1 MARILI
7 LGAGRGQV
15 ELIKAVK
22 NYGHT
27 AVVATIPGD
36 YPGLTLADEVVYADI
51 SNSEQIDRV
60 VCDHGIE
67 AVCTCCF
74 DTAMASL
81 GYVCEKHGLVGVSR
95 EAGSTARDK
104 LLMKQRM
111 IAGGVRTPAYRKVT
125 CTDDLA
131 DIPNHLNFPVII
143 KPVDQQGSLGVSVA
157 KTPGE
162 LQYAYHNATQS
173 TKSPYC
179 LAEEFVDGQKHGA
192 NGCIANGEVLFL
204 LPSEDLTDS
213 VSVLGHVFPF
223 DVDATLHD
231 DIILQTTLALQAIGI
246 DNCIF
251 NVDYIVK
258 GGKCHI
264 IEITGR
270 MGANGIPQ
278 LLSVYYGIDIY
289 KLLIDLSLG
298 ENLDAYRFGNDYAGT
313 PCCSKMLISHSSGVL
328 QSIQDRNPDDDDI
341 VERTFFVSAG
351 EEINAY
357 RSAKDC
363 VGQIIVKAPTPKQ
376 CKVKV
381 QEVEENI
388 LLVLEE

>member
-7 LGAGRGQV
+7 LGAGRGQI

-22 NYGHT
+22 QYGHT
-27 AVVATIPGD
+27 AIVATIPGD
-36 YPGLTLADEVVYADI
+36 YPGLGFADEVVYADI
-51 SNSEQIDRV
+51 SNPEQVDRV
-60 VCDHGIE
+60 VIDQGIE

-104 LLMKQRM
+104 LLMKERM

-125 CTDDLA
+125 RQADLA
-131 DIPNHLNFPVII
+131 EISKHLCFPVII
-143 KPVDQQGSLGVSVA
+143 KPVDQQGSLGISVA
-157 KTPGE
+157 ETPDE
-162 LQYAYHNATQS
+162 LGAAYENAIRNTRNS
-173 TKSPYC
+173 YC
-179 LAEEFVDGQKHGA
+179 LAEEFVEGQKHGA
-192 NGCIANGEVLFL
+192 NGCVAKGEVLFL
-204 LPSEDLTDS
+204 LPSEDITDG
-213 VSVLGHVFPF
+213 VSVLGHVLPF
-223 DVDATLHD
+223 DVDEALHNE
-231 DIILQTTLALQAIGI
+231 IIQQTTAALRAVGI

-258 GGKCHI
+258 DGKVYI
-264 IEITGR
+264 LEITGR

-298 ENLDAYRFGNDYAGT
+298 ENLDTYRFGSSFAGT
-313 PCCSKMLISHSSGVL
+313 PCCSKMLISQKSGL
-328 QSIQDRNPDDDDI
+328 LKDIQNRNPTDESI
-341 VERTFFVSAG
+341 VECTFFVSVG
-351 EEINAY
+351 EEVNAY

-363 VGQIIVKAPTPKQ
+363 VGQIIVTAATPQKCKTKA
-376 CKVKV
+376 

-388 LLVLEE
+388 LLILEE